1 VCIDGV
7 NAVGEIPTEVGL
19 LSSLEYLW
27 LDSNSLFGSIPPE
40 LFELPN
46 LQSVSIADN
55 GLSGTLP
62 SEIGLATELWT
73 LDLSENQIGGT
84 LDNVVGPN
92 MTYLALQGNFLE
104 GTIPLDF
111 SSMTNIYYLNLGD
124 NRLSGPLPTNL
135 VNLESLAVL
144 SLYDNFGLTGSVP
157 PAYSSFNLSLLYL
170 DRTGLTDLEDV
181 FCSSGLLEFEEFYAD
196 CGGTPSKVQ
205 CWCCTHCCDDI
216 SCYAN

>member
-1 VCIDGV
+1 MG
-7 NAVGEIPTEVGL
+7 AVGEIPTEVGL

-40 LFELPN
+40 LFELSN
-46 LQSVSIADN
+46 LQSVTILDN

-62 SEIGLATELWT
+62 SEIGLATELYM
-73 LDLSENQIGGT
+73 LDLSENLIGGT
-84 LDNVVGPN
+84 LDNVVGPS
-92 MTYLALQGNFLE
+92 MEYLALQSNLLE
-104 GTIPLDF
+104 GTIPPDF
-111 SSMTNIYYLNLGD
+111 GLMTNIYHLDLGY

-135 VNLESLAVL
+135 ANLESLAVL
-144 SLYDNFGLTGSVP
+144 SLYDNVDLTGTVP
-157 PAYSSFNLSLLYL
+157 PAYFSFNLSLLYL
-170 DRTGLTDLEDV
+170 EGTGLTNLEDV

-216 SCYAN
+216 NSCYAN